1 MESTNE
7 TLQQLGENAQQ
18 ASYALG
24 LLTSTQKNEVLMA
37 MAAALLAHQ
46 DDILAANAQDLEN
59 PQVPAK
65 FVDRL
70 TLTSDRIQAMA
81 TGLQQVAALPDPIG
95 NVDHA
100 WRNAAGLM
108 IAKERVPLGVI
119 GMIFEARPNVTVDA
133 SALCFKAG
141 NAVILR
147 GGKEALH
154 SNQALVQVLQ
164 AALTAADVDAHAI
177 QLIQDTSHAT
187 AAKFMQLT
195 DYVDV
200 LIPRGSARLIQA
212 VLSQATVPV
221 IETGAG
227 NCHVYV
233 DQAAQLPMA
242 TRIIVNGKV
251 QRPSVCNAT
260 EKVLIHQAVAAK
272 FLPTIVQALRDQG
285 VEVRGDEATQ
295 AIVPDV
301 VPATPADWGTE
312 YNDLIIAIKV
322 VDSEAAAITHINR
335 YNTQH
340 SEAIVTDNY
349 QAGKLFQQRVNAACV
364 YINASTRF
372 TDGFEFG
379 FGAEIGISTQ
389 KLHARGPMGLNELTS
404 YKYVIDGNGQ
414 IRD

>member
-1 MESTNE
+1 MEMATADLE
-7 TLQQLGENAQQ
+7 QLGQQAQQ

-24 LLTSTQKNEVLMA
+24 LLTTTQKNDVLLA
-37 MAAALLAHQ
+37 MAAALTAQ
-46 DDILAANAQDLEN
+46 QATILAANAQDLEN
-59 PQVPAK
+59 PQVPEK

-70 TLTSDRIQAMA
+70 TLTADRIADMA
-81 TGLQQVAALPDPIG
+81 TGLKQVAALPDPIG

-100 WRNAAGLM
+100 WKNTAGLM
-108 IAKERVPLGVI
+108 IAKQRVPLGVI

-133 SALCFKAG
+133 SALCFKTG

-154 SNQALVQVLQ
+154 SNQALVNVLRGALQ
-164 AALTAADVDAHAI
+164 AAGVDENAI

-187 AAKFMQLT
+187 AEKFMQLT

-200 LIPRGSARLIQA
+200 LIPRGSARLIQT
-212 VLSQATVPV
+212 VLAKATVPV

-233 DQAAQLPMA
+233 DQAAQLKMA
-242 TRIIVNGKV
+242 TDIVVNGKV

-260 EKVLIHQAVAAK
+260 EKLLIHAAVAADY
-272 FLPTIVQALRDQG
+272 LPTIVQALRDQG
-285 VEVRGDEATQ
+285 VEVRGDARTR

-301 VPATPADWGTE
+301 IPATDADWGTE
-312 YNDLIIAIKV
+312 YNDLIIAVKV
-322 VDSEAAAITHINR
+322 VDSEAEAIQHINR

-349 QAGKLFQQRVNAACV
+349 QAGKVFQQRVNAACV

-389 KLHARGPMGLNELTS
+389 KLHARGPMGLVELTS

-414 IRD
+414 VRQ

>member
-1 MESTNE
+1 MEATNE
-7 TLQQLGENAQQ
+7 TLQQLGEQAQQ

-24 LLTSTQKNEVLMA
+24 LLTSTQKNNVLTA
-37 MAAALLAHQ
+37 MADALLAHQ
-46 DDILAANAQDLEN
+46 DEILAANAQDLEN

-70 TLTSDRIQAMA
+70 TLTADRIQAMA

-100 WRNAAGLM
+100 WRNAAGLL

-154 SNQALVQVLQ
+154 SNQALVKVLQ
-164 AALTAADVDAHAI
+164 ATLTASDVDAHAI

-322 VDSEAAAITHINR
+322 VDSEATAITHINR

-414 IRD
+414 IRN

>member
-1 MESTNE
+1 MEMTTADLE
-7 TLQQLGENAQQ
+7 QLGQRAQT
-18 ASYALG
+18 ASATLAQCSTTVKNTV
-24 LLTSTQKNEVLMA
+24 LTA
-37 MAAALLAHQ
+37 MAAALRTHASE
-46 DDILAANAQDLEN
+46 ILAANARDLEN

-70 TLTSDRIQAMA
+70 KLTADRIDAMA
-81 TGLQQVAALPDPIG
+81 LGLEQVAGLPDPIG
-95 NVDHA
+95 NVDRA
-100 WRNAAGLM
+100 WKNAAGLM
-108 IAKERVPLGVI
+108 IAKQRVPLGVI

-133 SALCFKAG
+133 SALCFKTG

-154 SNQALVQVLQ
+154 SNQALVQVLR
-164 AALTAADVDAHAI
+164 AVLADQGLDENAI
-177 QLIQDTSHAT
+177 QLIQDTSHET

-195 DYVDV
+195 GYVDV
-200 LIPRGSARLIQA
+200 LIPRGSARLIQT
-212 VLSQATVPV
+212 VLQKATVPV

-233 DQAAQLPMA
+233 DQAAQLKMA
-242 TRIIVNGKV
+242 TEIVVNGKV

-260 EKVLIHQAVAAK
+260 EKLLIHEAVAK
-272 FLPTIVQALRDQG
+272 DYLPTIIQALRDHG
-285 VEVRGDEATQ
+285 VEVRGDAATQ

-301 VPATPADWGTE
+301 VPATPEDWGTE
-312 YNDLIIAIKV
+312 YNDLIIAVKV
-322 VDSEAAAITHINR
+322 VQSEDEAIQHINR

-349 QAGKLFQQRVNAACV
+349 QAGKQFQQRVNAACV

-389 KLHARGPMGLNELTS
+389 KLHARGPMGLAELTS

-414 IRD
+414 VRQ

>member
-1 MESTNE
+1 MEMATADLE
-7 TLQQLGENAQQ
+7 QLGQQAQQ

-24 LLTSTQKNEVLMA
+24 LLTTTQKNDVLAA
-37 MAAALLAHQ
+37 MAAALTAQ
-46 DDILAANAQDLEN
+46 QATILAANAKDLEN
-59 PQVPAK
+59 PQVPEK

-70 TLTSDRIQAMA
+70 TLTADRIADMA
-81 TGLQQVAALPDPIG
+81 TGLKQVAALPDPIG
-95 NVDHA
+95 NVDRA
-100 WRNAAGLM
+100 WKNTAGLM
-108 IAKERVPLGVI
+108 IAKQRVPLGVI

-133 SALCFKAG
+133 SALCFKTG

-154 SNQALVQVLQ
+154 SNQALVNVLRGALQ
-164 AALTAADVDAHAI
+164 AAGVDENAI

-187 AAKFMQLT
+187 AEKFMQLT

-200 LIPRGSARLIQA
+200 LIPRGSARLIQT
-212 VLSQATVPV
+212 VLAKATVPV

-233 DQAAQLPMA
+233 DEAAQLKMA
-242 TRIIVNGKV
+242 TDIVVNGKV

-260 EKVLIHQAVAAK
+260 EKLLIHAAVAADY
-272 FLPTIVQALRDQG
+272 LPTIVQALRDQG
-285 VEVRGDEATQ
+285 VEVRGDARTR

-301 VPATPADWGTE
+301 IAATDADWGTE
-312 YNDLIIAIKV
+312 YNDLIIAVKV
-322 VDSEAAAITHINR
+322 VDSEAEAIQHINR

-389 KLHARGPMGLNELTS
+389 KLHARGPMGLAELTS

-414 IRD
+414 IRA

>member
-1 MESTNE
+1 MEMATADLE
-7 TLQQLGENAQQ
+7 TLGQQAQQ
-18 ASYALG
+18 ASYTLG
-24 LLTSTQKNEVLMA
+24 LLTTTQKNDVLHA
-37 MAAALLAHQ
+37 MAQALLDHQ
-46 DDILAANAQDLEN
+46 AEILTANARDLEN

-70 TLTSDRIQAMA
+70 KLTAERINDMA
-81 TGLQQVAALPDPIG
+81 TGLTQVAALPDPIG
-95 NVDHA
+95 NVDRA
-100 WRNAAGLM
+100 WRNEVGLT

-133 SALCFKAG
+133 SALCFKTG

-154 SNQALVQVLQ
+154 SNQALVTVLRNAL
-164 AALTAADVDAHAI
+164 AAKDVDVNAI

-195 DYVDV
+195 DYIDV
-200 LIPRGSARLIQA
+200 LIPRGSARLIQT
-212 VLSQATVPV
+212 VLAKATVPV

-233 DQAAQLPMA
+233 DQDAQLKMA
-242 TRIIVNGKV
+242 TDIIINGKV

-260 EKVLIHQAVAAK
+260 EKVLIHQAVAK
-272 FLPTIVQALRDQG
+272 DYLPTIIQALRDNG
-285 VEVRGDEATQ
+285 VEVRGDAATR
-295 AIVPDV
+295 AIVSDV
-301 VPATPADWGTE
+301 IPATEADWGTE

-322 VDSEAAAITHINR
+322 VDSEAAAITHINH

-349 QAGKLFQQRVNAACV
+349 RAGKVFQQRINAACV

-389 KLHARGPMGLNELTS
+389 KLHARGPMGLAELTS
-404 YKYVIDGNGQ
+404 YKYVIDGDGQ
-414 IRD
+414 IRQ